1 MNNIG
6 FFLTNIQQESHKN
19 ILEAIDNYAKS
30 HPYDNVIV
38 FNNTFET
45 FNTNNSYYV
54 VHLSHAK
61 YFDGILF
68 VFNST
73 DASVTSNFPGPK
85 KQIFITDQIYWQI
98 QKHIPY
104 ILWKNIFMNTNLEIV
119 SQSPEHE
126 QIYNMCWKKPLYV
139 SKEFNTETIKNVTQK
154 I

>member
-85 KQIFITDQIYWQI
+85 KQIFITDQIYWHT
-98 QKHIPY
+98 KTY
-104 ILWKNIFMNTNLEIV
+104 SLYFMEKYFY
-119 SQSPEHE
+119 EH
-126 QIYNMCWKKPLYV
+126 
-139 SKEFNTETIKNVTQK
+139 
-154 I
+154 